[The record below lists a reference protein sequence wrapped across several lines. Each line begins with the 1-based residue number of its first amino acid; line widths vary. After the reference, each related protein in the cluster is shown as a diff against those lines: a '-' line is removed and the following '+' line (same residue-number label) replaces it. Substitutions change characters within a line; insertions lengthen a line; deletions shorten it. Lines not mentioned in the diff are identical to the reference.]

1 MLFFRTRKSLQ
12 ALYFGPEFPYHGV
25 LNCSWR
31 RFSVPALAA
40 RVEPMPRSPRIVV
53 IEPSGVRRDVP
64 LNASP
69 FRIGRQA
76 GNELTLRDS
85 RISRQQA
92 QILSENGNWILED
105 MGSRHGT
112 FVNGEKVLK
121 HELQPRDK
129 IDFGMADSYKLI
141 YLGEGA
147 TIEELVEKVEGP
159 APSAPGSRELHH
171 LGVLLDVART
181 LGTGLSLE
189 DVLTA
194 VVDAAIQVTRTERGV
209 LLLANP
215 GGELQMV
222 VARDAQKGTLRP
234 DLLKVSQSVVK
245 RVVNTRREMIVSDT
259 GDEAGGVS
267 QQESVARLELHTI
280 VAIPVDKLPVI
291 ETLDATISTRQG
303 ELLGV
308 LYMDSHIPSSA
319 FTDMDR
325 DVLRTLAREAATVI
339 ENARLFASSRAKAR
353 LDHEIEI
360 ASGIQ
365 KTLLP
370 KSLPSLPDLQ
380 VVASTLSCHSVGGDC
395 FDVIQLS
402 GGRHGFFVGD
412 VSGKGIS
419 AALLATLLQGV
430 FFTTAAMDISLPGV
444 FSRVNQY
451 LCERSG
457 EDRYATV
464 FYGILD
470 KMGRFEYVNAGHV
483 PPIIRRKSGELEGLG
498 SANFPVG
505 MFAEAE
511 YQSARVTLE
520 PGEYLVIYTDGVSE
534 AANPRNELFEEV
546 RLRKIME
553 SFTGDTVDGLAD
565 VIKEGMRAFTEGAPQ
580 SDDITILV
588 VQYKGNS

>member
-1 MLFFRTRKSLQ
+1 
-12 ALYFGPEFPYHGV
+12 
-25 LNCSWR
+25 
-31 RFSVPALAA
+31 
-40 RVEPMPRSPRIVV
+40 V
-53 IEPSGVRRDVP
+53 IEPNGVRREVSI
-64 LNASP
+64 AAFP

-92 QILSENGNWILED
+92 QITSVNGAMVLED
-105 MGSRHGT
+105 LGSRHGT
-112 FVNGEKVLK
+112 YINGEKSLR
-121 HELQPRDK
+121 HELQPKDRV
-129 IDFGMADSYKLI
+129 DFGMADSYKLI

-147 TIEELVEKVEGP
+147 TIEELVERVEAP
-159 APSAPGSRELHH
+159 APASGSKELYH
-171 LGVLLDVART
+171 LGVLLEVART

-189 DVLTA
+189 DVLTS
-194 VVDAAIQVTRTERGV
+194 VVDAAIRLTRTERGV
-209 LLLANP
+209 LLLANDS
-215 GGELQMV
+215 GELQMI
-222 VARDAQKGTLRP
+222 VARDAQHGTLRP
-234 DLLKVSQSVVK
+234 DQLQVSQSVVK
-245 RVVNTRREMIVSDT
+245 KVAQTRRELIVSDT
-259 GDEAGGVS
+259 GEDGMN
-267 QQESVARLELHTI
+267 QQESVARLELHTV

-308 LYMDSHIPSSA
+308 LYLDSHVPSSA
-319 FTDMDR
+319 FSDLDR
-325 DVLRTLAREAATVI
+325 EVLRTLAREAATVV
-339 ENARLFASSRAKAR
+339 ENARLFASSRAKQR

-360 ASGIQ
+360 ASQIQ
-365 KTLLP
+365 KNLLP
-370 KSLPSLPDLQ
+370 KSMPNLPNLA
-380 VVASTLSCHSVGGDC
+380 VAGSTLSCHSVGGDC
-395 FDVIQLS
+395 FDVIELG

-483 PPIIRRKSGELEGLG
+483 PPLLKRKKGGLEGLG

-505 MFAEAE
+505 MFPEAE
-511 YQSARVTLE
+511 YQSSRIQVD
-520 PGEYLVIYTDGVSE
+520 PGDFLVIYTDGVSE
-534 AANPRNELFEEV
+534 ASNTQNDLFEEV
-546 RLRKIME
+546 RLRQIVEDFKGE
-553 SFTGDTVDGLAD
+553 DVNQLGDA
-565 VIKEGMRAFTEGAPQ
+565 IREGMRVFTQGAAQ

-588 VQYKGNS
+588 IEYKGNA

>member
-1 MLFFRTRKSLQ
+1 MSRT
-12 ALYFGPEFPYHGV
+12 
-25 LNCSWR
+25 
-31 RFSVPALAA
+31 
-40 RVEPMPRSPRIVV
+40 PRIIV
-53 IEPSGVRRDVP
+53 IEPNGTNREVTVTTT
-64 LNASP
+64 P

-92 QILSENGNWILED
+92 QIVSANGTMVLED

-112 FVNGEKVLK
+112 FVNGEKTLR
-121 HELQPRDK
+121 HELQPKDK
-129 IDFGMADSYKLI
+129 IDFGMADSYKMVYI
-141 YLGEGA
+141 GEGA
-147 TIEELVEKVEGP
+147 TIEELVERVEAP
-159 APSAPGSRELHH
+159 APTAAGSRELYH
-171 LGVLLDVART
+171 LGVLLEVART

-209 LLLANP
+209 LLLSTPA
-215 GGELQMV
+215 GGLNMV
-222 VARDAQKGTLRP
+222 VARDAQRVTLRP
-234 DLLKVSQSVVK
+234 DQLQVSQSVVK
-245 RVVNTRREMIVSDT
+245 RVADTRRELIVSDMGTDT
-259 GDEAGGVS
+259 GGMG
-267 QQESVARLELHTI
+267 QQESVARLELHTV

-291 ETLDATISTRQG
+291 KTLDATISTHQG

-308 LYMDSHIPSSA
+308 LYLDSHVPSSA
-319 FTDMDR
+319 FSELDR

-339 ENARLFASSRAKAR
+339 ENARLFSDARAKAR

-360 ASGIQ
+360 ASQIQ

-370 KSLPSLPDLQ
+370 KSLPNLPD
-380 VVASTLSCHSVGGDC
+380 VAVAGVTISCHSVGGDC
-395 FDVIQLS
+395 FDVIELG

-483 PPIIRRKSGELEGLG
+483 PPLLRRKSGALEGLG

-505 MFAEAE
+505 MFVEAE
-511 YQSARVTLE
+511 YQSARINLDS
-520 PGEYLVIYTDGVSE
+520 GDFLVIYTDGVSE
-534 AANPRNELFEEV
+534 ACNLQNELFEEA
-546 RLRKIME
+546 RLREIVEKFAGE
-553 SFTGDTVDGLAD
+553 NVQELAD
-565 VIKEGMRAFTEGAPQ
+565 SIREGMKGFTQGAPQ
-580 SDDITILV
+580 SDDVTILV
-588 VQYKGNS
+588 IQYKGSAA

>member
-1 MLFFRTRKSLQ
+1 M
-12 ALYFGPEFPYHGV
+12 A
-25 LNCSWR
+25 
-31 RFSVPALAA
+31 
-40 RVEPMPRSPRIVV
+40 RSPRLVV
-53 IEPSGVRRDVP
+53 IEPNGTRREVQM
-64 LNASP
+64 STFP
-69 FRIGRQA
+69 FRIGRQV

-92 QILSENGNWILED
+92 QITAENGAFVLED

-112 FVNGEKVLK
+112 FVNGEKVVR
-121 HELQPRDK
+121 HELKPKDR
-129 IDFGMADSYKLI
+129 IDFGMPDSYRVLYI
-141 YLGEGA
+141 GEGA
-147 TIEELVEKVEGP
+147 TIEELVERVE
-159 APSAPGSRELHH
+159 APPPTQSGSRELYH
-171 LGVLLDVART
+171 LGVLLEVART

-194 VVDAAIQVTRTERGV
+194 VVDASIQVTRTERGV

-215 GGELQMV
+215 AGELQMI
-222 VARDAQKGTLRP
+222 VARDAQHGTLRP
-234 DLLKVSQSVVK
+234 DQLQVSQSVVK
-245 RVVNTRREMIVSDT
+245 RVANSRRELIVTDT
-259 GDEAGGVS
+259 GAEAGMGA
-267 QQESVARLELHTI
+267 QESVARLELHTI
-280 VAIPVDKLPVI
+280 VAIPIDKLPVI

-308 LYMDSHIPSSA
+308 LYLDSHAPSSA
-319 FTDMDR
+319 FSDLDR
-325 DVLRTLAREAATVI
+325 EVLRTLAREAATVV
-339 ENARLFASSRAKAR
+339 ENARLFASARAKAR

-360 ASGIQ
+360 ASQIQ
-365 KTLLP
+365 RQLLP
-370 KSLPSLPDLQ
+370 KALPNLPD
-380 VVASTLSCHSVGGDC
+380 VAVAGSTLSCHSVGGDC
-395 FDVIQLS
+395 FDVIELG

-483 PPIIRRKSGELEGLG
+483 PPLVKRKSGALEGLG

-505 MFAEAE
+505 MFSEAE
-511 YQSARVTLE
+511 YQSARVNLE
-520 PGEYLVIYTDGVSE
+520 PGDFLLIYTDGVSE
-534 AANPRNELFEEV
+534 ASNVSNDFFEES
-546 RLRKIME
+546 RLRQILE
-553 SFTGDTVDGLAD
+553 TFAGTSVEELAQAVRDG
-565 VIKEGMRAFTEGAPQ
+565 VKAFTQGAPQ
-580 SDDITILV
+580 SDDITILAI
-588 VQYKGNS
+588 QYKGNPA

>member
-1 MLFFRTRKSLQ
+1 
-12 ALYFGPEFPYHGV
+12 
-25 LNCSWR
+25 
-31 RFSVPALAA
+31 
-40 RVEPMPRSPRIVV
+40 MPRAPRLVV
-53 IEPSGVRRDVP
+53 IEPNGVRREVGI
-64 LNASP
+64 SSTP

-92 QILSENGNWILED
+92 QILAVNGAFVLED

-112 FVNGEKVLK
+112 FVNGEKALR
-121 HELQPRDK
+121 HELQPNDR
-129 IDFGMADSYKLI
+129 IDFGMGDSYKLQFI
-141 YLGEGA
+141 GEGA
-147 TIEELVEKVEGP
+147 TIEELVERVEAP
-159 APSAPGSRELHH
+159 APQHAGSRELYH
-171 LGVLLDVART
+171 LGVLLEVART

-209 LLLANP
+209 LLLANDKQ
-215 GGELQMV
+215 ELQTV
-222 VARDAQKGTLRP
+222 VARDSQRGTLRP
-234 DLLKVSQSVVK
+234 DQLQVSQSVVK
-245 RVVNTRREMIVSDT
+245 RVAQTRRELIVSDT
-259 GDEAGGVS
+259 GQNEMKA
-267 QQESVARLELHTI
+267 QESVARLELHTVI
-280 VAIPVDKLPVI
+280 AIPVDKLPVI

-308 LYMDSHIPSSA
+308 LYLDSHIPSSA
-319 FTDMDR
+319 FSDLDR
-325 DVLRTLAREAATVI
+325 DVLRTLAREAATVV
-339 ENARLFASSRAKAR
+339 ENARLFASSRAKQR

-360 ASGIQ
+360 ASQIQ
-365 KTLLP
+365 KNLLP
-370 KSLPSLPDLQ
+370 KSLPDLPDVA
-380 VVASTLSCHSVGGDC
+380 VVGSTLSCHSVGGDC
-395 FDVIQLS
+395 FDVIGLG

-483 PPIIRRKSGELEGLG
+483 PPLLKRKKGGLEGLG

-505 MFAEAE
+505 MFQEAE
-511 YQSARVTLE
+511 YQSSRIQVE
-520 PGEYLVIYTDGVSE
+520 PGDFLVVYTDGVSE
-534 AANPRNELFEEV
+534 ACNTKNELFEEA
-546 RLRKIME
+546 RLRQIIE
-553 SFTGDTVDGLAD
+553 DFNGTTGSQLSDA
-565 VIKEGMRAFTEGAPQ
+565 IREGMRAFCEGAAQ

-588 VQYKGNS
+588 IEYKGNAG

>member
-1 MLFFRTRKSLQ
+1 
-12 ALYFGPEFPYHGV
+12 
-25 LNCSWR
+25 
-31 RFSVPALAA
+31 
-40 RVEPMPRSPRIVV
+40 MPRAPRLVV
-53 IEPSGVRRDVP
+53 IEPNGVRREVP
-64 LNASP
+64 ISTMP

-92 QILSENGNWILED
+92 QILSVNGEIVLED

-112 FVNGEKVLK
+112 YVNGEKVLK
-121 HELQPRDK
+121 HELQPKDQV
-129 IDFGMADSYKLI
+129 DFGMADSYKLVF
-141 YLGEGA
+141 LGEGA
-147 TIEELVEKVEGP
+147 TIEELVERVEAPPP
-159 APSAPGSRELHH
+159 AKSGSRELYH
-171 LGVLLDVART
+171 LGVLLEVART

-194 VVDAAIQVTRTERGV
+194 VVDAAIQVTGTERGV
-209 LLLANP
+209 LLLANE
-215 GGELQMV
+215 GQELQMI
-222 VARDAQKGTLRP
+222 VARDAQRGTLRP
-234 DLLKVSQSVVK
+234 DQLQVSQSVVK
-245 RVVNTRREMIVSDT
+245 RVAQTRREMIVSDT
-259 GDEAGGVS
+259 GEDGGMS
-267 QQESVARLELHTI
+267 QQESVARLELHTVI
-280 VAIPVDKLPVI
+280 AIPVDKLPVI

-308 LYMDSHIPSSA
+308 LYLDSHTPSSS
-319 FTDMDR
+319 FTDLDR
-325 DVLRTLAREAATVI
+325 EVLRTLAREAATVV
-339 ENARLFASSRAKAR
+339 ENARLFASSRAKQR

-360 ASGIQ
+360 ASQIQ
-365 KTLLP
+365 KQLLP
-370 KSLPSLPDLQ
+370 RALPDLPD
-380 VVASTLSCHSVGGDC
+380 VSVAGSTLSCHSVGGDC
-395 FDVIQLS
+395 FDVIDLS

-470 KMGRFEYVNAGHV
+470 KLGRFEYVNAGHV
-483 PPIIRRKSGELEGLG
+483 PPLLKRKAGGLEGLG

-505 MFAEAE
+505 MFLEAE
-511 YQSARVTLE
+511 YQTARVQLE
-520 PGEYLVIYTDGVSE
+520 TGDFLVIYTDGVSE
-534 AANPRNELFEEV
+534 ASNTRSELFEEF
-546 RLRKIME
+546 RLRKIIE
-553 SFTGDTVDGLAD
+553 DFSGTTGQQLGDA
-565 VIKEGMRAFTEGAPQ
+565 IREGMRLFTEGAAQ

-588 VQYKGNS
+588 IEYKGSTTS

>member
-1 MLFFRTRKSLQ
+1 
-12 ALYFGPEFPYHGV
+12 
-25 LNCSWR
+25 
-31 RFSVPALAA
+31 
-40 RVEPMPRSPRIVV
+40 
-53 IEPSGVRRDVP
+53 
-64 LNASP
+64 
-69 FRIGRQA
+69 
-76 GNELTLRDS
+76 
-85 RISRQQA
+85 
-92 QILSENGNWILED
+92 
-105 MGSRHGT
+105 
-112 FVNGEKVLK
+112 
-121 HELQPRDK
+121 
-129 IDFGMADSYKLI
+129 
-141 YLGEGA
+141 
-147 TIEELVEKVEGP
+147 
-159 APSAPGSRELHH
+159 

-339 ENARLFASSRAKAR
+339 ENARLFASARAKAR

-553 SFTGDTVDGLAD
+553 SFTGDTVDGLAES
-565 VIKEGMRAFTEGAPQ
+565 IKEGMRAFTEGAPQ